1 MKTRIDYI
9 FVSKNVD
16 VLKYG
21 VLTDSKEQRYPS
33 DHQPV
38 LVKVEIK

>member
-1 MKTRIDYI
+1 
-9 FVSKNVD
+9 VSKNVD

-21 VLTDSKEQRYPS
+21 VLTYAKEQRYPS

-38 LVKVEIK
+38 VVKVEIK